1 MNEKPRGLSNS
12 TAILLGAALISVSIL
27 YSGGVFGQ
35 LKGYQ
40 AGGTAGTAPT
50 AGASAAPQAL
60 VPVTPG
66 DLPPQGDPKAKVV
79 IVQFSD
85 FQCPFCG
92 AVSGFQPNG
101 PVTKQM
107 VQQDPNWVA
116 YETGIMEDYVKTGK
130 AVFYYRDF
138 SFLGQESN
146 DASNAARCAN
156 EQGKFWEMHDK
167 IFTMQSGENQGAFS
181 KDKLKKMGADIGL
194 NAAKFND
201 CVDKGTYLSAVT
213 ADTDGGRASG
223 VNGTPALFIN
233 GKMISG
239 AVPYTQVKTEIEAA
253 LAAAK

>member
-12 TAILLGAALISVSIL
+12 TAILLGAAMISVAIL
-27 YSGGVFGQ
+27 YSGGVFGRLQ
-35 LKGYQ
+35 GYQ
-40 AGGTAGTAPT
+40 GATAGTAPT
-50 AGASAAPQAL
+50 AQQPGQPAAV

-101 PVTKQM
+101 PVTQQM
-107 VQQDPNWVA
+107 VKQDPTWQA
-116 YETGIMEDYVKTGK
+116 YETGIVNDYVKTGK

-138 SFLGQESN
+138 AFLGQEST

-156 EQGKFWEMHDK
+156 DQGKFWEMHDK

-181 KDKLKKMGADIGL
+181 KDKLKKMGAEIGL
-194 NAAKFND
+194 NVAKFND
-201 CVDKGTYLSAVT
+201 CVDKGTFNQAVV

-239 AVPYTQVKTEIEAA
+239 AVPYTTVKAEIEAA
-253 LAAAK
+253 LAK